1 MDAIVLAGGSV
12 QPDDPLAEHAP
23 GGVKCLAEVAGKPL
37 VQWTLD
43 ALDATAGIDRVVVVG
58 LPHDTPLTS
67 RCRLLR
73 LPAEG
78 DMIGSIQAAAD
89 MLTRDGDGAART
101 GDGDG
106 AAGTGDGDGA
116 AGTGDGG
123 HALVVAGDAPLI
135 DARVLRWAV
144 DQVRERDPDVAL
156 CAVDR
161 PVMEARFPG
170 SKRTY
175 VRLADHEL
183 CGGDVAAVRLSVV
196 RTGSD
201 VPRRLSQARKQPWR
215 IALVIGPGTLLAL
228 LLRRLRLAEAER
240 RIGRR
245 LGLRAAV
252 LVCPYAEVAMDVDK
266 PSQLALAR
274 AALEARHTPA

>member
-58 LPHDTPLTS
+58 LPPDAALTS

-89 MLTRDGDGAART
+89 LLTRDSDGAART

-106 AAGTGDGDGA
+106 AAA
-116 AGTGDGG
+116 TGDGG

>member
-12 QPDDPLAEHAP
+12 SPDDPLAEHAP
-23 GGVKCLAEVAGKPL
+23 DGVKCLTEVAGKPL

-43 ALDATAGIDRVVVVG
+43 ALDATAGIERVVVVG
-58 LPHDTPLTS
+58 LPHDAPLTS
-67 RCRLLR
+67 RRQLLR

-78 DMIGSIQAAAD
+78 DMIASIQAAAD
-89 MLTRDGDGAART
+89 MLTRAGDGP
-101 GDGDG
+101 
-106 AAGTGDGDGA
+106 AGTA
-116 AGTGDGG
+116 DGG

-201 VPRRLSQARKQPWR
+201 VPQRLSQARKQPWR

-266 PSQLALAR
+266 PAQLALAR

>member
-12 QPDDPLAEHAP
+12 PPDDPLADQAP

-58 LPHDTPLTS
+58 LPPDAALSS
-67 RCRLLR
+67 RHRLLR
-73 LPAEG
+73 VPAEG
-78 DMIGSIQAAAD
+78 DMIASLQAAAD
-89 MLTRDGDGAART
+89 MLARDGDGAAARGAT
-101 GDGDG
+101 G
-106 AAGTGDGDGA
+106 AADD
-116 AGTGDGG
+116 DG

-183 CGGDVAAVRLSVV
+183 CGGDVAAVRSSVV

-201 VPRRLSQARKQPWR
+201 VPQRLSQARKQPWR

-228 LLRRLRLAEAER
+228 LLRRLRLADAER

-266 PSQLALAR
+266 PAQLALAR
-274 AALEARHTPA
+274 AALEARAAPA

>member
-1 MDAIVLAGGSV
+1 MDAIVLAGGRLP
-12 QPDDPLAEHAP
+12 PDDPLAKHAP
-23 GGVKCLAEVAGKPL
+23 AGVKCLAEVAGRPL

-43 ALDATAGIDRVVVVG
+43 ALGATAGIDRVVVVG
-58 LPHDTPLTS
+58 LPTDTPLTS
-67 RCRLLR
+67 RRRLLR

-78 DMIGSIQAAAD
+78 DMIASLQAAAD
-89 MLTRDGDGAART
+89 LLARDAA
-101 GDGDG
+101 G
-106 AAGTGDGDGA
+106 AAGDA
-116 AGTGDGG
+116 ADDG

-135 DARVLRWAV
+135 DAQVLRWAV

-175 VRLADHEL
+175 VRLADVEL

-201 VPRRLSQARKQPWR
+201 VPQRLSQARKQPWR

-228 LLRRLRLAEAER
+228 LLRRLHLAEAER

-245 LGLRAAV
+245 LGLRTAV

-266 PSQLALAR
+266 PAQLALAQTV
-274 AALEARHTPA
+274 LEASNAPA

>member
-1 MDAIVLAGGSV
+1 MDAIVLAGGRLP
-12 QPDDPLAEHAP
+12 PDDPLVEHAP
-23 GGVKCLAEVAGKPL
+23 AGVKCLVEVAGKPL

-43 ALDATAGIDRVVVVG
+43 ALDATAGIDRVVLVG
-58 LPHDTPLTS
+58 LPPDAPLTS
-67 RCRLLR
+67 RRRLLR

-78 DMIGSIQAAAD
+78 DMIASLQAAAD
-89 MLTRDGDGAART
+89 LLARDGNGAAS
-101 GDGDG
+101 D
-106 AAGTGDGDGA
+106 AA
-116 AGTGDGG
+116 DGG

-144 DQVRERDPDVAL
+144 DRVRERDPDVAL

-175 VRLADHEL
+175 VHLADVDL

-196 RTGSD
+196 RSGSD

-228 LLRRLRLAEAER
+228 LLRRLLLSQAER
-240 RIGRR
+240 RISRR

-252 LVCPYAEVAMDVDK
+252 LVCPHAEVAMDVDK
-266 PSQLALAR
+266 PAQLALAR
-274 AALEARHTPA
+274 AALEARRAPA